1 MNLLE
6 LRAHLL
12 TAGNA
17 FAVQK
22 RALTL
27 LNCWPLAGSQRT
39 YACPFRHASSRIST
53 ISRARWWYVAW
64 SVLECLHV
72 ISIFQA
78 DFASRLLPIETE
90 TKCSRDSVHGKLPCL
105 EISEHVLPV
114 LVLIGTP
121 KLTRFEPAQF
131 WGGGP

>member
-1 MNLLE
+1 MLGMNLLE

-17 FAVQK
+17 IDVQK

-27 LNCWPLAGSQRT
+27 LNCWPLAGSQLHMLHVR
-39 YACPFRHASSRIST
+39 CPFRHASSRI
-53 ISRARWWYVAW
+53 WWYGAW
-64 SVLECLHV
+64 SVLESLHV

-78 DFASRLLPIETE
+78 DFASRLLSMRPRP
-90 TKCSRDSVHGKLPCL
+90 KCSRDSVHGKLPCL